1 MAKGSN
7 ISSVLSGQVDA
18 VLKPILTI
26 VIVVVIIFL
35 AKNLIEKWK
44 LRNVGRT
51 EGAKDGSNLATDVY
65 LLDSVWVT
73 PNKINE
79 VCTQLLA
86 LTDAQLKQVYNKFDT
101 LWFKVSRRWRVLR
114 RHDNHEGFFIGTI
127 VSCSRLRKK
136 RCYCKPPFKPR
147 SLRAKSSRNGFKSIL
162 EQLQILDN
170 RRNFGSN
177 YTA

>member
-7 ISSVLSGQVDA
+7 ISGILSGQVDA

-26 VIVVVIIFL
+26 VIVIVIIFL

-86 LTDAQLKQVYNKFDT
+86 LTDAQLKQVYNKFNTLYGSKCPGGGVFCDDT
-101 LWFKVSRRWRVLR
+101 TTMKVFLSEQSCHVAGCEKR
-114 RHDNHEGFFIGTI
+114 DAI
-127 VSCSRLRKK
+127 VNRLS
-136 RCYCKPPFKPR
+136 
-147 SLRAKSSRNGFKSIL
+147 SLGL
-162 EQLQILDN
+162 
-170 RRNFGSN
+170 
-177 YTA
+177 